1 MLGRHGGAASNNNHP
16 GQVSGLGLIDLKRIW
31 RLAVR
36 AVAATAGV
44 AALCGPS
51 AVSAET
57 LNDALAAA
65 YQYNPQLDAER
76 ARLRATDEEVTRARS
91 GFRPVISGNADVSY
105 DWSKTRTTAG
115 TNESEVKPRG
125 YSFDVVQPIFSGF
138 RTINAVNEQEANVRA
153 ARETLRAVEQSVL
166 LQAVTA
172 FMDVVRDQAIVR
184 LRENNVNVLSRELR
198 ATEDRFAV
206 GEVTRTDVAQAQA
219 RRAGAVSAL
228 DLAKANLKTSRAVYE
243 RVVGHAPGNLVEPKG
258 FERFLPR
265 TLEEA
270 IHVGTHENP
279 AVVNAL
285 YLEQAAKFAVDRIR
299 GELLPSVQLE
309 ASYADRFDTSTTVR
323 EAEGVSVTGRLT
335 VPIYE
340 GGEVYARVRQ
350 QKHIHISRLQEIEQ
364 ARSESEEQVV
374 AAWSQ
379 LLAAR
384 AQVESDQSQVEAN
397 TTALTGVRE
406 EERVGQRTLLDVLN
420 AEVELLNSQV
430 QLVSTRRNV
439 VVSSYSVLAAI
450 GRLDAVNLGFTSIA
464 YDPEAHYQEV
474 RRKPWGT
481 SITHSDGRIEEL
493 PPSSDGSD
501 PVK

>member
-1 MLGRHGGAASNNNHP
+1 LP
-16 GQVSGLGLIDLKRIW
+16 
-31 RLAVR
+31 LA
-36 AVAATAGV
+36 AATLLAGAFPHAITV
-44 AALCGPS
+44 AH
-51 AVSAET
+51 AET
-57 LNDALAAA
+57 LNQALASA
-65 YQYNPQLDAER
+65 YEYNPQLDAER

-91 GFRPVISGNADVSY
+91 GFRPVITGGADINY
-105 DWSKTRTTAG
+105 QYNRTRSSNPALGTT
-115 TNESEVKPRG
+115 ESETHPKG
-125 YSFDVVQPIFSGF
+125 YSIDAVQPIFSGF
-138 RTINAVNEQEANVRA
+138 RVINAVNEQEANVRA
-153 ARETLRAVEQSVL
+153 ARESLRAVEQDVL

-219 RRAGAVSAL
+219 RRAGSVSAL
-228 DLAKANLKTSRAVYE
+228 DLARANLKTSRAVYE
-243 RVVGHAPGNLVEPKG
+243 RVIGHAPGTLVEPNG
-258 FERFLPR
+258 FERWLPNS
-265 TLEEA
+265 LEEA
-270 IHVGTHENP
+270 KNIGGQENP
-279 AVVNAL
+279 AVVSAL
-285 YLEQAAKFAVDRIR
+285 YLEQASRFGVDRIR

-309 ASYADRFDTSTTVR
+309 ASYSDRFDSSPTIDESESAV
-323 EAEGVSVTGRLT
+323 VTGRLR

-350 QKHIHISRLQEIEQ
+350 QKHIHVSRLQEIEQ
-364 ARSESEEQVV
+364 ARSEAEALVV

-379 LLAAR
+379 VQAAQ
-384 AQVESDQSQVEAN
+384 AQVQSDQSQVSAN

-439 VVSSYSVLAAI
+439 VVSSYTLLSAV
-450 GRLDAVNLGFTSIA
+450 GRLDAINLGFTGIA

-481 SITHSDGRIEEL
+481 SITHADGRYEEL
-493 PPSSDGSD
+493 PSSG
-501 PVK
+501 PIK

>member
-1 MLGRHGGAASNNNHP
+1 LVRLFPSLLCG
-16 GQVSGLGLIDLKRIW
+16 
-31 RLAVR
+31 RLA
-36 AVAATAGV
+36 
-44 AALCGPS
+44 S
-51 AVSAET
+51 AVVAGALLFAVPSIAQGET
-57 LNDALAAA
+57 LNEALASA

-91 GFRPVISGNADVSY
+91 GFRPVIQGNADLTY
-105 DWSKTRTTAG
+105 QYNRTERPFG
-115 TNESEVKPRG
+115 TTENELKPKG
-125 YSFDVVQPIFSGF
+125 YSIDAVQPLFSGF
-138 RTINAVNEQEANVRA
+138 RVINAVNEAEASVRA

-184 LRENNVNVLSRELR
+184 LRENNVNVLSRELK

-219 RRAGAVSAL
+219 RRAGSVSAL
-228 DLAKANLKTSRAVYE
+228 DLARANLKTSRAAYE
-243 RVVGHAPGNLVEPKG
+243 RVVGHAPGGLIEPSG
-258 FERFLPR
+258 YERGIPDSLP
-265 TLEEA
+265 EA
-270 IHVGTHENP
+270 INIGTAENP
-279 AVVNAL
+279 AVVNSL
-285 YLEQAAKFAVDRIR
+285 YLEQAARFGVDRIR

-309 ASYADRFDTSTTVR
+309 AGYSERFESQV
-323 EAEGVSVTGRLT
+323 GVDNTESAVVSGRLT

-384 AQVESDQSQVEAN
+384 AQVQSDNSQVQAN

-439 VVSSYSVLAAI
+439 VVSNYAVLAAI
-450 GRLDAVNLGFTSIA
+450 GRLDAVNLGFTGVA
-464 YDPEAHYQEV
+464 YDPEANYQEV

-493 PPSSDGSD
+493 PAD
-501 PVK
+501 

>member
-1 MLGRHGGAASNNNHP
+1 VLGGCAK
-16 GQVSGLGLIDLKRIW
+16 QVLGLDLLDLVRTS
-31 RLAVR
+31 RLA
-36 AVAATAGV
+36 
-44 AALCGPS
+44 LL
-51 AVSAET
+51 AVSAAGTFALCASVNAQAES
-57 LNDALAAA
+57 LNEALAAA

-91 GFRPVISGNADVSY
+91 GYRPVITGSADLNYQFNKAST
-105 DWSKTRTTAG
+105 SLGSTTQ
-115 TNESEVKPRG
+115 EIKPGG
-125 YSFDVVQPIFSGF
+125 YSIDAVQPLFNGF
-138 RTINAVNEQEANVRA
+138 RTINSVNEQEANVRA
-153 ARETLRAVEQSVL
+153 GRETLRAVEQSVL
-166 LQAVTA
+166 LSAVTSY
-172 FMDVVRDQAIVR
+172 MDVVRDQAIVR
-184 LRENNVNVLSRELR
+184 LRENNVNVLSRELK

-243 RVVGHAPGNLVEPKG
+243 RVVGHAPGGLVEPRG
-258 FERFLPR
+258 YERFLPNS
-265 TLEEA
+265 LEEA
-270 IHVGTHENP
+270 TRIGTHENP

-285 YLEQAAKFAVDRIR
+285 YLEQAAKFGVDRIR

-309 ASYADRFDTSTTVR
+309 ANYSDRFETSELVNEQESAT
-323 EAEGVSVTGRLT
+323 VTGRLT

-364 ARSESEEQVV
+364 ARSESEESVV

-384 AQVESDQSQVEAN
+384 AQVQSDQSQVSAN

-439 VVSSYSVLAAI
+439 VVSSYTVLASV
-450 GRLDAVNLGFTSIA
+450 GRLDSVNLGFTSVS

-481 SITHSDGRIEEL
+481 SITHSDGRTEEL
-493 PPSSDGSD
+493 PPLPEGT
-501 PVK
+501 K

>member
-1 MLGRHGGAASNNNHP
+1 MN
-16 GQVSGLGLIDLKRIW
+16 Q
-31 RLAVR
+31 
-36 AVAATAGV
+36 
-44 AALCGPS
+44 
-51 AVSAET
+51 
-57 LNDALAAA
+57 ALAAT
-65 YQYNPQLDAER
+65 YEYNPQLDAER

-91 GFRPVISGNADVSY
+91 GFRPIITGSADINY
-105 DWSKTRTTAG
+105 DWSKTHTSTGSSETETKPAG
-115 TNESEVKPRG
+115 YGVNM
-125 YSFDVVQPIFSGF
+125 VQPIFSGF

-172 FMDVVRDQAIVR
+172 FMDVVRDQTIVR
-184 LRENNVNVLSRELR
+184 LRENNVTVLSRELR

-228 DLAKANLKTSRAVYE
+228 DLAKANLKTSRAAYE
-243 RVVGHAPGNLVEPKG
+243 RIVGHAPGNLVEPSG
-258 FERFLPR
+258 FERYLPR
-265 TLEEA
+265 ALDEA
-270 IHVGTHENP
+270 IQVGTHENP

-285 YLEQAAKFAVDRIR
+285 YIEQAAKYAVDRIR
-299 GELLPSVQLE
+299 GELLPTVQLE
-309 ASYADRFDTSTTVR
+309 ASYADRFETTRDVNET
-323 EAEGVSVTGRLT
+323 EAVSVTGRLT

-350 QKHIHISRLQEIEQ
+350 QKHIHVSRLQEIEL
-364 ARSESEEQVV
+364 ARSEAEEQVV

-384 AQVESDQSQVEAN
+384 AQVQSDQAQVDAN

-420 AEVELLNSQV
+420 AEVELLTSQV

-439 VVSSYSVLAAI
+439 VVSSYTVLAAI
-450 GRLDAVNLGFTSIA
+450 GRLDAINLGFTSVA
-464 YDPEAHYQEV
+464 YDPEANYQEV

-481 SITHSDGRIEEL
+481 SITHSDGRVEEL
-493 PPSSDGSD
+493 PYAAEGNG

>member
-1 MLGRHGGAASNNNHP
+1 MVYLRK
-16 GQVSGLGLIDLKRIW
+16 IC
-31 RLAVR
+31 RLALNAA
-36 AVAATAGV
+36 AVAIGV
-44 AALCGPS
+44 AVIGAPS
-51 AVSAET
+51 ALQAET
-57 LNDALAAA
+57 LNEALAAA
-65 YQYNPQLDAER
+65 YQNNPQLDAER

-91 GFRPVISGNADVSY
+91 GFRPVISGNADINY
-105 DWSKTRTTAG
+105 DWTKNRTSTS
-115 TNESEVKPRG
+115 TSEQTLKPGG
-125 YSFDVVQPIFSGF
+125 YSINAVQPIFSGF
-138 RTINAVNEQEANVRA
+138 RVINAVNEQEANVRA
-153 ARETLRAVEQSVL
+153 AREVLRSVEQNVL

-184 LRENNVNVLSRELR
+184 LRENNVNVLTRELR

-219 RRAGAVSAL
+219 RRSGSVSAL
-228 DLAKANLKTSRAVYE
+228 DLAKANLKTSRAAYE
-243 RVVGHAPGNLVEPKG
+243 RVVGHAPQNLVEPKG
-258 FERFLPR
+258 YERYLPR
-265 TLEEA
+265 SLEEA
-270 IHVGTHENP
+270 INVGTHENP

-285 YLEQAAKFAVDRIR
+285 YLEQASKYAVDRIR

-309 ASYADRFDTSTTVR
+309 ASYSDRFETTQSIN
-323 EAEGVSVTGRLT
+323 ESEGVTVTGRLS

-384 AQVESDQSQVEAN
+384 AQIQSDQSQVEAN

-439 VVSSYSVLAAI
+439 VVSSYAVLAAV
-450 GRLDAVNLGFTSIA
+450 GRLDSVNLGFTSVS
-464 YDPEAHYQEV
+464 YDPEANYQEV

-481 SITHSDGRIEEL
+481 SITHSDGRIEEV
-493 PPSSDGSD
+493 PASSDWSGT
-501 PVK
+501 VK

>member
-1 MLGRHGGAASNNNHP
+1 LVELKHTLRSAVFAVVATASGAAIFAP
-16 GQVSGLGLIDLKRIW
+16 T
-31 RLAVR
+31 
-36 AVAATAGV
+36 AAR
-44 AALCGPS
+44 
-51 AVSAET
+51 AET
-57 LNDALAAA
+57 LMQALASA

-91 GFRPVISGNADVSY
+91 GFRPVITGNADVNY
-105 DWSKTRTTAG
+105 QNTKTRTTLG
-115 TNESEVKPRG
+115 TTEAETKPKG
-125 YSFDVVQPIFSGF
+125 YSVDVVQPIFSGF

-153 ARETLRAVEQSVL
+153 ARETLRSVEQTVL
-166 LQAVTA
+166 LDAVTA
-172 FMDVVRDQAIVR
+172 FMDVVRDQAIVK
-184 LRENNVNVLSRELR
+184 LRENNVNVLSRELK
-198 ATEDRFAV
+198 ATQDRFAV

-228 DLAKANLKTSRAVYE
+228 DLARANLKTSRASYE
-243 RVVGHAPGNLVEPKG
+243 RVIGHAPDNLVEPG
-258 FERFLPR
+258 GLERYLPR
-265 TLEEA
+265 SLDEA
-270 IHVGTHENP
+270 KSIGTQENP
-279 AVVNAL
+279 AVVGSL
-285 YLEQAAKFAVDRIR
+285 YLEQAARFGVDRIR
-299 GELLPSVQLE
+299 GELLPQVQLE
-309 ASYADRFDTSTTVR
+309 ASYSDRYDTTTTIEQS
-323 EAEGVSVTGRLT
+323 EAAIVTGRLT

-350 QKHIHISRLQEIEQ
+350 QKHIHVSRLQEIEQ
-364 ARSESEEQVV
+364 ARSESEAQVV
-374 AAWSQ
+374 GTWSQ

-384 AQVESDQSQVEAN
+384 AQSQVSAN

-439 VVSSYSVLAAI
+439 VVSSYAVMAAI

-481 SITHSDGRIEEL
+481 SITHSDGRIEQL
-493 PPSSDGSD
+493 PATES
-501 PVK
+501 VK

>member
-1 MLGRHGGAASNNNHP
+1 MGWDL
-16 GQVSGLGLIDLKRIW
+16 LDLKRISQSAA
-31 RLAVR
+31 LALV
-36 AVAATAGV
+36 TAGGV
-44 AALCGPS
+44 ALFAPVD
-51 AVSAET
+51 ARAET
-57 LNDALAAA
+57 LNEALAAA

-91 GFRPVISGNADVSY
+91 GYRPVITGSADYNYQWNKAST
-105 DWSKTRTTAG
+105 SLGSA
-115 TNESEVKPRG
+115 EQELKPGG
-125 YSFDVVQPIFSGF
+125 YSIDAVQPLFNGF
-138 RTINAVNEQEANVRA
+138 RTINSVNEQEANVRA
-153 ARETLRAVEQSVL
+153 GRETLRAVEQSVL
-166 LQAVTA
+166 LSAVTA
-172 FMDVVRDQAIVR
+172 YMDVVRDQAIVR
-184 LRENNVNVLSRELR
+184 LRENNVNVLSRELK

-219 RRAGAVSAL
+219 RRAGSVSAL

-243 RVVGHAPGNLVEPKG
+243 RVVGHAPGGLVEPRG
-258 FERFLPR
+258 YERFLPNS
-265 TLEEA
+265 LDEA
-270 IHVGTHENP
+270 TRIGTHENP

-285 YLEQAAKFAVDRIR
+285 YLEQAAKFGVDRIR

-309 ASYADRFDTSTTVR
+309 ANYSDRFETSALTNESESAT
-323 EAEGVSVTGRLT
+323 VTGRLT

-364 ARSESEEQVV
+364 ARSESEESVV

-384 AQVESDQSQVEAN
+384 AQVESDQSQVSAN

-439 VVSSYSVLAAI
+439 VVSSYTVLASV
-450 GRLDAVNLGFTSIA
+450 GRLDSVNLGFTSVS

-481 SITHSDGRIEEL
+481 SITHSDGRTEEL
-493 PPSSDGSD
+493 PPPPEGT
-501 PVK
+501 K